1 MTAAERKQAIAMAV
15 VPVFAKAGFAGTTTK
30 SLAAA
35 AGVSEALLY
44 RHFPSKES
52 LYHFI
57 QDQICETNSAIEE
70 FVRGLEPGAA
80 SLVKMIY
87 LVHQIILPENDRRM
101 PSGVVPRLLVQ
112 SLLQDG
118 EFTRSFH
125 ETRFERMV
133 PFMTA
138 AAEAAAAKGELVP
151 GPLSG
156 AERQWFSHHLVL
168 ALKLSGLPQK
178 PVFDYESKASERLHH
193 SVWFCL
199 RGMGLKDRV
208 ITRELKPERLDPI
221 IDDVLVRAGMRDP
234 R

>member
-1 MTAAERKQAIAMAV
+1 MSAAERKQAIALAV
-15 VPVFAKAGFAGTTTK
+15 VPVFAKQGFDGTTTK

-57 QDQICETNSAIEE
+57 QEQICETNSAIED
-70 FVRGLEPGAA
+70 FVRGLEPGSS
-80 SLVKMIY
+80 SLVQMIY
-87 LVHQIILPENDRRM
+87 LIHKIIVPAGHTRM
-101 PSGVVPRLLVQ
+101 PDGIVPRLLVH

-125 ETRFERMV
+125 KSRFDRMV
-133 PFMTA
+133 PFI
-138 AAEAAAAKGELVP
+138 AEAAEVAIAKGELVP

-156 AERQWFSHHLVL
+156 AERQWFPHHLAVS
-168 ALKLSGLPQK
+168 LKLSSLPAK
-178 PVFDYESKASERLHH
+178 RVFNYESKANERLYHA
-193 SVWFCL
+193 VWFCL
-199 RGMGLKDRV
+199 RGIGLKDRV
-208 ITRELKPERLDPI
+208 ISREFKPAKLDPVI
-221 IDDVLVRAGMRDP
+221 NDVLFRAGLRTK